1 MINSL
6 RGMRD
11 FLDNDGALYERVVG
25 VCAKV
30 AQNFGFAFI
39 ETPKLEET
47 ALFRR
52 SVGESSDIVG
62 KEMYE
67 FSDKGGESI
76 CLRPE
81 GTAGVV
87 RAFLQAKLDKIGGI
101 KRWFY
106 HGSMFRYERPQRG
119 RQREFHQFGIE
130 CFGISDARED
140 AAIIILAKRI
150 LDERGIKATLKL
162 NSLGNKESMSE
173 FKTKLASYAKNCAN
187 ELCEDCARRI
197 NTNILRIL
205 DCKNEKCQALL
216 KDAPSVLD
224 SLDDECKKDFE
235 LVQNLLKNAGV
246 EYELDDRLVRGL
258 DYYSKTAFEF
268 VSDEIGAKAA
278 VIGGGRYDGL
288 ISELG
293 GKPTPAVG
301 WAMGI
306 ERIME
311 ILGAKESAAKRD
323 GIYLCALEPAFIDE
337 IFALGCELRKTHKVE
352 ISYEAKSPA
361 KHLSLAD
368 KKGAKVF
375 LCLGSDEK
383 AKGEIWYKNL
393 ENKSEK
399 RIKISELKGAL

>member
-11 FLDNDGALYERVVG
+11 FLGDDGALYERVVD

-30 AQNFGFAFI
+30 AKNYGFSFI

-67 FSDKGGESI
+67 FCDKGGESI

-87 RAFLQAKLDKIGGI
+87 RAFLQAKLDKAGGI

-130 CFGISDARED
+130 CFGVSDARED
-140 AAIIILAKRI
+140 AAIIILAKAI
-150 LDERGIKATLKL
+150 LDELGIKATLKL

-173 FKTKLASYAKNCAN
+173 FKAKLADYAKNCAS

-197 NTNILRIL
+197 NTNILRVL
-205 DCKNEKCQALL
+205 DCKNEHCQSLL
-216 KDAPSVLD
+216 KNAPSVLEALD
-224 SLDDECKKDFE
+224 SECRKDFE
-235 LVQNLLKNAGV
+235 LVQNLLKSAGV

-311 ILGAKESAAKRD
+311 ILGAKQSANERE
-323 GIYLCALEPAFIDE
+323 GIYLCALESDFIDE
-337 IFALGCELRKTHKVE
+337 IFALGVELRKTHKVE
-352 ISYEAKSPA
+352 ISYEPKAPA
-361 KHLSLAD
+361 KHLNAAD

-375 LCLGSDEK
+375 LCLGGDEK

-393 ENKSEK
+393 DDKSEK

>member
-11 FLDNDGALYERVVG
+11 FLGDDGALYERVVG
-25 VCAKV
+25 VCARV
-30 AQNFGFAFI
+30 AANFGFSFI

-67 FSDKGGESI
+67 FCDKGGESI

-87 RAFLQAKLDKIGGI
+87 RAFLQAKLDKAGGI

-150 LDERGIKATLKL
+150 LDELGIKATLKL

-173 FKTKLASYAKNCAN
+173 FKTKLASYAKNCAS

-197 NTNILRIL
+197 NTNILRVL
-205 DCKNEKCQALL
+205 DCKNEHCQSLL
-216 KDAPSVLD
+216 KNAPSVLEALD
-224 SLDDECKKDFE
+224 SECRKDFE

-293 GKPTPAVG
+293 GKATPAVG

-311 ILGAKESAAKRD
+311 ILGAKQSQNERD
-323 GIYLCALEPAFIDE
+323 GIYLCALEPALIDE
-337 IFALGCELRKTHKVE
+337 IFALGTELRKTHKVE
-352 ISYEAKSPA
+352 ISYEAKAPS
-361 KHLSLAD
+361 KHLNAAD

-375 LCLGSDEK
+375 LCLGGDEK

-393 ENKSEK
+393 DDKSEK

>member
-1 MINSL
+1 
-6 RGMRD
+6 MRD

-87 RAFLQAKLDKIGGI
+87 RAFLQAKLDKAGGI

-150 LDERGIKATLKL
+150 LDELGIKATLKL

-173 FKTKLASYAKNCAN
+173 FKTKLESYAKGCAN
-187 ELCEDCARRI
+187 NLCEDCARRI

-258 DYYSKTAFEF
+258 DYYSKSAFEF

-306 ERIME
+306 
-311 ILGAKESAAKRD
+311 
-323 GIYLCALEPAFIDE
+323 
-337 IFALGCELRKTHKVE
+337 
-352 ISYEAKSPA
+352 
-361 KHLSLAD
+361 
-368 KKGAKVF
+368 
-375 LCLGSDEK
+375 
-383 AKGEIWYKNL
+383 
-393 ENKSEK
+393 
-399 RIKISELKGAL
+399 

>member
-11 FLDNDGALYERVVG
+11 FLGSDGALYERVVG

-30 AQNFGFAFI
+30 AKNFGFTFI

-87 RAFLQAKLDKIGGI
+87 RAFLQAKLDRAGGI
-101 KRWFY
+101 NRWFY

-140 AAIIILAKRI
+140 AAIIILAKSI
-150 LDERGIKATLKL
+150 LDELGIKATLKL
-162 NSLGNKESMSE
+162 NSLGNKKSMSE
-173 FKTKLASYAKNCAN
+173 FREKLASYTNGFKD

-205 DCKNEKCQALL
+205 DCKNEHCGALL
-216 KDAPSVLD
+216 KNAPSVLEALD
-224 SLDDECKKDFE
+224 SECRKDFE

-246 EYELDDRLVRGL
+246 EYEIDDRLVRGL

-311 ILGAKESAAKRD
+311 ILGAKDESKERD
-323 GIYLCALEPAFIDE
+323 GIYLCALEPTLIDE
-337 IFALGCELRKTHKVE
+337 IFALGTELRKTHKVE

-361 KHLSLAD
+361 KHLGVAD
-368 KKGAKVF
+368 KKSAKVF
-375 LCLGSDEK
+375 LCLGGDEK

-393 ENKSEK
+393 DDKSEK